1 MAKVIAPNK
10 HYTGI
15 SANVVFRDGVG
26 ETSDPHLISWFRSKG
41 YMVKLAAEVVQVPPE
56 VKQAEPERVEKPAK
70 EKKPASKPK
79 KSTTKKPKGKE
90 E

>member
-26 ETSDPHLISWFRSKG
+26 ETSDPHLISWFKAKG
-41 YMVKLAAEVVQVPPE
+41 YTVEE
-56 VKQAEPERVEKPAK
+56 EVEKSEQEKPKPMPAK
-70 EKKPASKPK
+70 
-79 KSTTKKPKGKE
+79 TKKAKAEKE
-90 E
+90 G